1 MKIACIGVSHQTASV
16 ETRERFAID
25 PKRTE
30 AALRQALEVPSVSE
44 VVALSTC
51 NRVEWYVVS
60 TDPTFDPHQVLQAH
74 APVASL
80 DLEHVYL
87 HDFEETVRHLFRVV
101 SGLDSMVLGE
111 TEILGQVKKAY
122 AAAAETQAT
131 SIWLNKLFQK
141 SFSVAKQVRSQTAIT
156 RGSVSVGSVAVD
168 LAEKIF
174 GELNRCKVMVLG
186 AGDTSERTIRA
197 LAGKGV
203 GSLIVS
209 NRSHDRAVT
218 LAAEI
223 GGRALHF
230 DQWENE
236 FGDLDILISS
246 TAAPHYVVTHE
257 ALKKLMQ
264 KRPERPL
271 FLIDIAVPR
280 DVDPRVNELDG
291 VYLYDI
297 DSLESIARESLQAR
311 RQEMELCQRLI
322 DEHVA
327 DFIRWSGQR
336 GWTPPQ
342 PTRSTPLARV
352 DSITPAS

>member
-16 ETRERFAID
+16 ESRERFAID
-25 PKRTE
+25 AHQTT
-30 AALRQALEVPSVSE
+30 AALREALKVPSVCE

-60 TDPTFDPHQVLQAH
+60 SDLGFDPREVMQTRS
-74 APVASL
+74 PISEL
-80 DLEHVYL
+80 DLEHVYQ

-122 AAAAETQAT
+122 AIAAESQTT

-141 SFSVAKQVRSQTAIT
+141 SFSVAKHVRSQTAIT
-156 RGSVSVGSVAVD
+156 RGSVSVGSVAAD

-174 GELNRCKVMVLG
+174 GELDRCKVMVLG
-186 AGDTSERTIRA
+186 AGDTSERTARA
-197 LAGKGV
+197 LLGKGV
-203 GSLIVS
+203 RSLIVS
-209 NRSHDRAVT
+209 NRSHDRAVA

-230 DQWENE
+230 DQWEAE
-236 FGDLDILISS
+236 FAELDILISS
-246 TAAPHYVVTHE
+246 TAAPHFVVTY
-257 ALKKLMQ
+257 ATLKKLMHQ
-264 KRPERPL
+264 RPERPL

-280 DVDPRVNELDG
+280 DVEPSVNELEG

-297 DSLESIARESLQAR
+297 DSLESIARESLDAR
-311 RQEMELCQRLI
+311 RQEMEVCQRLI

-327 DFIRWSGQR
+327 DFIKWAEQR
-336 GWTPPQ
+336 GWNRMSASGRPESAPRTIIS
-342 PTRSTPLARV
+342 PTL
-352 DSITPAS
+352 